1 MKKWKSLIVL
11 NYFIL
16 ILIFVKNKQMP
27 VQIMN
32 SQQRK
37 YHPLQKKLNAE
48 EESLSL
54 E

>member
-1 MKKWKSLIVL
+1 M
-11 NYFIL
+11 
-16 ILIFVKNKQMP
+16 
-27 VQIMN
+27 QIMN

-54 E
+54 EQREGLIVAETTV